1 MAAETTFEFQIV
13 GDPQD
18 LEELLI
24 ALCESNPRPVK
35 HESEYFLR
43 VVWPGDDVIEA
54 RRHAREYVSR
64 LKGAA
69 SLIIPQGCRPVTLRE
84 EEWYWIDE
92 SDRRIRGAG
101 GIEWVSAQ
109 SYFRIGRN
117 LDDEHQN
124 RLRRRLRI
132 VLSECEGAG
141 TEDVKLRH
149 ILQIM
154 SKPSPSW
161 SELYLAQEL
170 AWGIMSSMGV
180 HTEFTEDI
188 KHFKYTA
195 CSWSALGIEARH
207 GNKPE
212 KEELSRENAMSYD
225 DAFAL
230 VREYVKTLL
239 EEIDKANLG

>member
-1 MAAETTFEFQIV
+1 
-13 GDPQD
+13 
-18 LEELLI
+18 
-24 ALCESNPRPVK
+24 
-35 HESEYFLR
+35 
-43 VVWPGDDVIEA
+43 
-54 RRHAREYVSR
+54 
-64 LKGAA
+64 
-69 SLIIPQGCRPVTLRE
+69 
-84 EEWYWIDE
+84 
-92 SDRRIRGAG
+92 
-101 GIEWVSAQ
+101 
-109 SYFRIGRN
+109 
-117 LDDEHQN
+117 
-124 RLRRRLRI
+124 

-188 KHFKYTA
+188 KHFKHTA